1 MLKIYFTLKEVKQ
14 QIHNPYTSLLFGTV
28 YPNYT
33 RIISKRLSIEAARK
47 KETPYFNEHRISCTV
62 LCKASVEST
71 SLRLPMLIS
80 ISIILFQNTL
90 YILYYSRNLICIFD
104 NSRLRLNISQ

>member
-47 KETPYFNEHRISCTV
+47 KRD
-62 LCKASVEST
+62 
-71 SLRLPMLIS
+71 SLL
-80 ISIILFQNTL
+80 
-90 YILYYSRNLICIFD
+90 
-104 NSRLRLNISQ
+104 